1 MLKHLRIPGNG
12 WLILTEDFRLISVFK
27 GFTLNALFAFSVGKK
42 VRLNNLYESTGQM
55 LPLPQQNMSDEFVN
69 RWRKG

>member
-1 MLKHLRIPGNG
+1 MADFNG
-12 WLILTEDFRLISVFK
+12 GFSTYFSFK

-69 RWRKG
+69 RWRKGIK